1 MAVKKVTP
9 DADFSRKSF
18 TFQGE
23 TYVVREK
30 FKVGRFLKSL
40 AEAPVDAIELV
51 LEEDSFERF
60 LDLEISMD
68 ELKEFLE
75 GLSNALSGSDSKN

>member
-1 MAVKKVTP
+1 MAARRVTP
-9 DADFSRKSF
+9 DADFARKSF

-23 TYVVREK
+23 VYGVREK
-30 FKVGRFLKSL
+30 FKVGRFLRSL
-40 AEAPVDAIELV
+40 ADAPVDAIELV

-75 GLSNALSGSDSKN
+75 GLSGALSGDSSKN